1 MNGKD
6 KDEKVIKV
14 ILLGESG
21 VGKTSIIR
29 RYINNEFSQYSEST
43 LGTIFLVKEIVKE
56 NIIYRL
62 IIWDTSG
69 QEKYH
74 SVTNLFINN
83 SNIVILIYS
92 IDSRIS
98 FEGLDYWYNSI
109 KERLEVENYI
119 LAIVGS
125 KSDLIDD
132 EAVPEE
138 EGKKFAES
146 KNAIFKLVSAKSFPE
161 GINDLFNTLLD
172 ELIKKNYIDKAAESV
187 TILKRNHKMKKK
199 KKFC

>member
-6 KDEKVIKV
+6 KDEKAIKV

-43 LGTIFLVKEIVKE
+43 LGTTFLVKEIVKK

-98 FEGLDYWYNSI
+98 F
-109 KERLEVENYI
+109 
-119 LAIVGS
+119 
-125 KSDLIDD
+125 
-132 EAVPEE
+132 
-138 EGKKFAES
+138 
-146 KNAIFKLVSAKSFPE
+146 
-161 GINDLFNTLLD
+161 
-172 ELIKKNYIDKAAESV
+172 
-187 TILKRNHKMKKK
+187 
-199 KKFC
+199 

>member
-6 KDEKVIKV
+6 KDEKAIKV
-14 ILLGESG
+14 IPLGESG
-21 VGKTSIIR
+21 IGKTSIIR

-43 LGTIFLVKEIVKE
+43 LGTTFLVKEIVKK

-98 FEGLDYWYNSI
+98 F
-109 KERLEVENYI
+109 
-119 LAIVGS
+119 
-125 KSDLIDD
+125 
-132 EAVPEE
+132 
-138 EGKKFAES
+138 
-146 KNAIFKLVSAKSFPE
+146 
-161 GINDLFNTLLD
+161 
-172 ELIKKNYIDKAAESV
+172 
-187 TILKRNHKMKKK
+187 
-199 KKFC
+199 

>member
-6 KDEKVIKV
+6 KDEKAIKV

-21 VGKTSIIR
+21 IGKTSIIR

-43 LGTIFLVKEIVKE
+43 LGTTFLVKEIVKK
-56 NIIYRL
+56 NIIYSL

-98 FEGLDYWYNSI
+98 F
-109 KERLEVENYI
+109 
-119 LAIVGS
+119 
-125 KSDLIDD
+125 
-132 EAVPEE
+132 
-138 EGKKFAES
+138 
-146 KNAIFKLVSAKSFPE
+146 
-161 GINDLFNTLLD
+161 
-172 ELIKKNYIDKAAESV
+172 
-187 TILKRNHKMKKK
+187 
-199 KKFC
+199 

>member
-6 KDEKVIKV
+6 KDEKAIKV

-43 LGTIFLVKEIVKE
+43 LGTTFLVKEIVKK

-109 KERLEVENYI
+109 KERLEGENYI

-161 GINDLFNTLLD
+161 GINDLFNTL
-172 ELIKKNYIDKAAESV
+172 
-187 TILKRNHKMKKK
+187 
-199 KKFC
+199 

>member
-6 KDEKVIKV
+6 KDEKAIKV

-21 VGKTSIIR
+21 IGKTSIIR

-43 LGTIFLVKEIVKE
+43 LGTTFLVKEIVKK

-98 FEGLDYWYNSI
+98 F
-109 KERLEVENYI
+109 
-119 LAIVGS
+119 
-125 KSDLIDD
+125 
-132 EAVPEE
+132 
-138 EGKKFAES
+138 
-146 KNAIFKLVSAKSFPE
+146 
-161 GINDLFNTLLD
+161 
-172 ELIKKNYIDKAAESV
+172 
-187 TILKRNHKMKKK
+187 
-199 KKFC
+199 

>member
-6 KDEKVIKV
+6 KDEKAIKV
-14 ILLGESG
+14 IPLGESG
-21 VGKTSIIR
+21 IGKTSIIR

-43 LGTIFLVKEIVKE
+43 LGTTFLVKEIVKK
-56 NIIYRL
+56 NIIYSL

-98 FEGLDYWYNSI
+98 F
-109 KERLEVENYI
+109 
-119 LAIVGS
+119 
-125 KSDLIDD
+125 
-132 EAVPEE
+132 
-138 EGKKFAES
+138 
-146 KNAIFKLVSAKSFPE
+146 
-161 GINDLFNTLLD
+161 
-172 ELIKKNYIDKAAESV
+172 
-187 TILKRNHKMKKK
+187 
-199 KKFC
+199 